1 MFEKAAVSRLFQ
13 TVLLSNYICPKSM
26 CLVNLSDILE
36 TCKLICRITLEE
48 SHQVYSALTSERK
61 DAIFRRIYKHM
72 DDEFASFTAHIGYSN
87 K

>member
-1 MFEKAAVSRLFQ
+1 MGYLKRIKF
-13 TVLLSNYICPKSM
+13 
-26 CLVNLSDILE
+26 
-36 TCKLICRITLEE
+36 RITLEE

-61 DAIFRRIYKHM
+61 DAIFRHIYKHM